1 MLTRVSDCVDLD
13 RSSFPKGLDIWL
25 CVQTQ
30 GTHVHNEE
38 IEPAPGIGEIH
49 LEAVGHPFQQ
59 HLQDEDV
66 GEDLVSIFQD
76 GADDS
81 PLFNVD
87 VFEGLKTSV

>member
-1 MLTRVSDCVDLD
+1 MQILLPEPR
-13 RSSFPKGLDIWL
+13 FPKSHDIWL
-25 CVQTQ
+25 YGQIR

-49 LEAVGHPFQQ
+49 LEAVGHPLEQ

-66 GEDLVSIFQD
+66 GEDLVSILQD

-81 PLFNVD
+81 PLFNID
-87 VFEGLKTSV
+87 ILEGLGTSI